1 MVITQ
6 LIMLIKIQSISDI
19 ITNSSTQVFTL
30 YNRGDLI
37 TIKNIVNAIMA
48 IDSDHTF
55 DDFFEI
61 TLLLDEYVIE
71 DLYDNSD
78 ELQEQFPT
86 IDDFWD
92 HLNTLS
98 EDELIEYEDM
108 WDDFRHYESYTTIY
122 EGYAVSL
129 KEGVEGTPKILD
141 AMRVINSFDTIFNH
155 DCSYC

>member
-37 TIKNIVNAIMA
+37 TIKNIVNAIMT

-61 TLLLDEYVIE
+61 KLLLDEYVIE

-86 IDDFWD
+86 INDFWD
-92 HLNTLS
+92 HLNDLS
-98 EDELIEYEDM
+98 EDELEEYEDM
-108 WDDFRHYESYTTIY
+108 WDDFRHYESYPTIY